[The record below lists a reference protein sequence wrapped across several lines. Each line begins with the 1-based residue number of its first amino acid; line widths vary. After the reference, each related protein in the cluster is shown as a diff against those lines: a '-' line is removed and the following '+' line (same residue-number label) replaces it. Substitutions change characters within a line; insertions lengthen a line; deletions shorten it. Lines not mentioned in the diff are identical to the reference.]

1 MRRSTGCVMPS
12 DAPLVDLS
20 AQLNALLLHSALWLL
35 LAGTAMGLAT
45 WWMAARQPAR
55 FERTRTV
62 VFGPAAAQRHNEPA
76 ARRFLRISLGVLW
89 IVDGALQ
96 AQPNMPSAFG
106 RDMLA
111 PGLAGSPPWLA
122 SLVGPLARTW
132 TRHPVVS
139 DAATVWVQVGLGVV
153 LLVGGSGLLMRLALW
168 ASVAWGLVVW
178 VGGEFAGGLFS
189 PGAGWLVG
197 APGAVLVYVLAA
209 GLLMAPWRWWESGR
223 AGLFARRSVGGWIL
237 LGAAL
242 QALPWEGYWSAR
254 RFAAPFA
261 VGAAR
266 PQPWVLRQPITAL
279 ASWTAAHPVL
289 ANAVLVG
296 LLVVVGAGLLFSRA
310 PGFVYG
316 GLALCA
322 ATWWLAQDFG
332 VLGGTATD
340 PNTALPLA
348 LVLAC
353 AVPQWQA
360 AAALEPAR
368 STSSVEPR
376 LGFLR
381 TPSTVGLA
389 AFGIGALVVAPLV
402 VLATLLGPADSA
414 ALAADSGGGVV
425 SLPQRPAPP
434 FTLTDQNGHSI
445 SLAQLRGK
453 LTLVT
458 FLDPVCSDECPVIAN
473 QLAIADRELGPL
485 ADRVEIVAI
494 DTNPLFSQVSDV
506 AAFTESHALGDLPNW
521 HFVTGPATEL
531 QNALAGYGIAV
542 QVPSVGMIQHGEG
555 IYFVGPD
562 GLELAYLGDGAD
574 IALTSTYA
582 DAVRDEIRRL
592 LA

>member
-45 WWMAARQPAR
+45 WWMSARQPAR

-62 VFGPAAAQRHNEPA
+62 LFGPAAAQRHNEPA

-153 LLVGGSGLLMRLALW
+153 LLVGGSGLLM
-168 ASVAWGLVVW
+168 
-178 VGGEFAGGLFS
+178 
-189 PGAGWLVG
+189 
-197 APGAVLVYVLAA
+197 
-209 GLLMAPWRWWESGR
+209 APWRWWESAR

-368 STSSVEPR
+368 STS
-376 LGFLR
+376 
-381 TPSTVGLA
+381 
-389 AFGIGALVVAPLV
+389 VVAPLV